1 MIGGNYNNGRGLAQ
15 SIDWMLIAF
24 YLVFVIIGWM
34 NIYASVYDPEVSALS
49 FSLRSGKQFVW
60 ILTAFGL
67 AALILFVIPPRLY
80 EAAAPPMYAVILLLL
95 IVVRFVGGDIKGS
108 YSWFSMGPV
117 SFQPAELSKTTTA
130 LMLALYM
137 SKYGYKISQ
146 KKDFL
151 TTMAILGLPML
162 AILMENETG
171 SMLVYVGFIFMLYR
185 EGLSGWFVFL
195 LCMVI
200 VTFIMTLTAS
210 PYAAIITLAVVIT
223 FCNELFS
230 DNIKRWLSIYL
241 PIFIVL
247 IAYPYIYNVFTEI
260 YPSSVFVH
268 FKPVIVLIP
277 FIITLVLTY
286 VIKGFRQMNNF
297 KLLSIAAFVAG
308 IIMTF
313 SVQFF
318 FNNVLHDY
326 QRKRIEVVL
335 GMTED
340 PNGVGYNVRQ
350 SMIAIGSGGL
360 IGKGYLHGTQ
370 TTFGF
375 VPEQSTD
382 FIFCTIGEEWGFLGS
397 AAVIILYVLLIIRII
412 RDSEESRSSFTRIY
426 GYCVASTFFMHL
438 IINIGMTLG
447 LMPVIGIPLPMI
459 SYGGSSLWSFTIML
473 FIFIALYSNERR
485 YF

>member
-1 MIGGNYNNGRGLAQ
+1 MIGGNYNNGRGFA
-15 SIDWMLIAF
+15 SSVDWRLVIYYLIIV
-24 YLVFVIIGWM
+24 LIGWM
-34 NIYASVYDPEVSALS
+34 NIYASVYNPEVNALS

-67 AALILFVIPPRLY
+67 AGLILFVIPPRFY
-80 EAAAPPMYAVILLLL
+80 EVMAPPAYAVILLLL
-95 IVVRFVGGDIKGS
+95 IVVRFVGGDVKGS
-108 YSWFSMGPV
+108 YSWFVMGPV
-117 SFQPAELSKTTTA
+117 SFQPAEISKTTTA
-130 LMLALYM
+130 LMMALFM
-137 SKYGYKISQ
+137 SKYGYKISER
-146 KKDFL
+146 KDFL

-162 AILMENETG
+162 AILFENETG

-185 EGLSGWFVFL
+185 EGLSGWFVFIL
-195 LCMVI
+195 MMAI
-200 VTFIMTLTAS
+200 VVFITTLTVS
-210 PYAAIITLAVVIT
+210 PYAAIMILAIVIT
-223 FCNELFS
+223 FCNELFT
-230 DNIKRWLSIYL
+230 DNIKRWLSIFL

-247 IAYPYIYNVFTEI
+247 VAYPYIYDMLAEI
-260 YPSSVFVH
+260 YPSSFIVH
-268 FKPVIVLIP
+268 LKPIIVLTP
-277 FIITLVLTY
+277 FAIALTVAYLV
-286 VIKGFRQMNNF
+286 KGFRQLNYF
-297 KLLSIAAFVAG
+297 KLLSTAAFVAG
-308 IIMTF
+308 IIMTI

-318 FNNVLHDY
+318 FNHVLHDY

-335 GMTED
+335 GITED

-382 FIFCTIGEEWGFLGS
+382 FIFCTIGEEWGFLGCT
-397 AAVIILYVLLIIRII
+397 AVILLYVFLIIRII
-412 RDSEESRSSFTRIY
+412 RDAEESRSSFTRIY